1 MNETMMQ
8 VKQNNLDLGCQY
20 QSSLNNALNF
30 SWTIYL
36 IDADLNFQNWVI
48 ELPSNISS
56 TESVIWTPE
65 IFDKG

>member
-8 VKQNNLDLGCQY
+8 VKQNNLDLGSQY

-30 SWTIYL
+30 SWTSYL

-48 ELPSNISS
+48 ELPSNISN